1 MSGFFSL
8 AEYQSVKNK
17 IFCADASLIKAMEI
31 IEQLWL
37 VESCSYPD
45 GDRVLDDALI
55 FEAELILL

>member
-1 MSGFFSL
+1 
-8 AEYQSVKNK
+8 
-17 IFCADASLIKAMEI
+17 MEI